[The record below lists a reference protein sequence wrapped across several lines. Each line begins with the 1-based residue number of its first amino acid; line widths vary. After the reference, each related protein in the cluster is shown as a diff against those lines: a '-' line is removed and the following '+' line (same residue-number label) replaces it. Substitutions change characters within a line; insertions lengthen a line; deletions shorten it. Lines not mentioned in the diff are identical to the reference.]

1 MRPRWMPERIGRMAQ
16 VVVLLVGLDPDALD
30 LSDGPAAAIAS
41 TRAAVR
47 ARIERNL
54 ATLRRLGYIADFCGV
69 PAETEPAA
77 DRLLAMMRAKRYN
90 GIVFGADIRLS
101 VPHTRLFERL
111 LNLAQVTRPD
121 MVIVFDVGWDDTVP
135 AVRRWFTSWDD
146 G

>member
-1 MRPRWMPERIGRMAQ
+1 MAQ

-30 LSDGPAAAIAS
+30 LPGVPAAAIES
-41 TRAAVR
+41 RRAAVR

-54 ATLRRLGYIADFCGV
+54 ATLRRLGYIADFCGT
-69 PAETEPAA
+69 ATEEKPAA
-77 DRLLAMMRAKRYN
+77 DLLLTMMRAKSYD

-101 VPHTRLFERL
+101 VPHTRLLERL
-111 LNLAQVTRPD
+111 LNLAQVTSPD
-121 MVIVFDVGWDDTVP
+121 TIIVFDAGWDDTVP